1 MKTESNASQT
11 PVGLAQLR
19 YALIAIP
26 GRLAAISRERA
37 ATRPSPDA
45 WSANEELGH
54 LIDSAANNHQRIVRA
69 QLEDNPAMRG
79 YAQQA
84 WVDLHGYKRR
94 EWRELI
100 ELWRA
105 LNQQLLAAAEAVP
118 ESARSRTCT
127 IAGSEPLTIEFVFE
141 DYLEHMLHHLQ
152 HIGIDVADLR
162 SGAVAAD

>member
-1 MKTESNASQT
+1 MR
-11 PVGLAQLR
+11 GLVLLQRLVKHVPDR
-19 YALIAIP
+19 LERISDRDTDIA
-26 GRLAAISRERA
+26 
-37 ATRPSPDA
+37 PSPSK
-45 WSANEELGH
+45 WSAREELGH

-69 QLEDNPAMRG
+69 QLENTPAMPG
-79 YAQQA
+79 YAPQA

-105 LNQQLLAAAEAVP
+105 LNQQLSAAAEAVP

>member
-1 MKTESNASQT
+1 MAQDLSRFLTQT
-11 PVGLAQLR
+11 IERELPSLR
-19 YALIAIP
+19 TFDD
-26 GRLAAISRERA
+26 ERA
-37 ATRPSPDA
+37 SVARAPGK
-45 WSANEELGH
+45 WSAKEELGH

-69 QLEDNPAMRG
+69 QLENTPAIPG
-79 YAQQA
+79 YAPQA

-105 LNQQLLAAAEAVP
+105 LNQQLSAAAEAVP

>member
-1 MKTESNASQT
+1 MPTENDFAQFLRDFRATVVDATARLREIPAAESRQKNA
-11 PVGLAQLR
+11 
-19 YALIAIP
+19 
-26 GRLAAISRERA
+26 
-37 ATRPSPDA
+37 PDDWA
-45 WSANEELGH
+45 PIEILGH
-54 LIDSAANNHQRIVRA
+54 LVDSAANNHQRIVRA
-69 QLEDNPAMRG
+69 QLEDNPAMPG

>member
-1 MKTESNASQT
+1 MRGLVVLQTLLTHVPDRLEKIANRDTDVAPSASK
-11 PVGLAQLR
+11 
-19 YALIAIP
+19 
-26 GRLAAISRERA
+26 
-37 ATRPSPDA
+37 
-45 WSANEELGH
+45 WSAREELGH

-69 QLEDNPAMRG
+69 QLEDNPAVPG

-94 EWRELI
+94 EWHDLI

-127 IAGSEPLTIEFVFE
+127 IAASEPLTIEFVFE
-141 DYLEHMLHHLQ
+141 DYLKHMLHHLQ

>member
-1 MKTESNASQT
+1 M
-11 PVGLAQLR
+11 P
-19 YALIAIP
+19 
-26 GRLAAISRERA
+26 
-37 ATRPSPDA
+37 
-45 WSANEELGH
+45 
-54 LIDSAANNHQRIVRA
+54 
-69 QLEDNPAMRG
+69 G

-100 ELWRA
+100 ELWRT

-118 ESARSRTCT
+118 KSAWSRTCT

-141 DYLEHMLHHLQ
+141 DYLKHMLHHLQ

-162 SGAVAAD
+162 SGVVAAD

>member
-1 MKTESNASQT
+1 MR
-11 PVGLAQLR
+11 GLVLLQRLVKHVPDR
-19 YALIAIP
+19 LERISDRDTDIA
-26 GRLAAISRERA
+26 
-37 ATRPSPDA
+37 PSPSK
-45 WSANEELGH
+45 WSAREELGH

-69 QLEDNPAMRG
+69 QLEDTPAMPG